1 MTISRLI
8 LCLIFGFGSGA
19 CSTAPTE
26 SLGEFNETVLIEG
39 FLQAGT
45 NVSGLFVGTTMPL
58 SSEYDR
64 DASAVSDADVAI
76 TVDGVTH
83 SLAAVPDEPGAYHQ
97 PDLVVQPGKTYH
109 LSVTTGLGTAT
120 AQTTV
125 PFPPQASGASV
136 LYAGGDLY
144 RVTWEGETNGGYVT
158 SRQVVELLER
168 IPPESQFGGGRFGGG
183 FGGAV
188 DTTGFGALRDSIA
201 RADQWRFLQEQSQT
215 LNPIQFS
222 YYGTYALL
230 VYALDENYGDF
241 LISSQQDEAAL
252 DEPRFHV
259 EGGIGLFASMAADSV
274 LFRVE

>member
-1 MTISRLI
+1 MINLRLI
-8 LCLIFGFGSGA
+8 LCAVVCLGSGA
-19 CSTAPTE
+19 CSTSPTE
-26 SLGEFNETVLIEG
+26 SLGEFKETIHIEG
-39 FLQAGT
+39 YLQAGS
-45 NVSGLFVGTTMPL
+45 NVSDLFVGTTMPL

-64 DASAVSDADVAI
+64 DASALSDAGVTI

-83 SLAAVPDEPGAYHQ
+83 SLSSVPDKPGTYHQ
-97 PDLVVQPGKTYH
+97 PDLVVHPGKTYH

-125 PFPPQASGASV
+125 PFPPMASGAPV
-136 LYAGGDLY
+136 VYVGGDPY

-158 SRQVVELLER
+158 SRQALELLER

-183 FGGAV
+183 FGGAI

-201 RADQWRFLQEQSQT
+201 RADQWRFLQGQSQT
-215 LNPIQFS
+215 LNPLQFS
-222 YYGTYALL
+222 YYGSYSFL
-230 VYALDENYGDF
+230 VFSLDENYGDF
-241 LISSQQDEAAL
+241 LISSQQDGATL
-252 DEPRFHV
+252 DEPRFHI

>member
-8 LCLIFGFGSGA
+8 LCLVIGLGSGA

-26 SLGEFNETVLIEG
+26 SLGEFRETIFIEG
-39 FLQAGT
+39 FLRAGT

-64 DASAVSDADVAI
+64 DASAVSDADVSI

-109 LSVTTGLGTAT
+109 LSVKTGLGTAT

-125 PFPPQASGASV
+125 PFPPQASGAPV
-136 LYAGGDLY
+136 LYAGGDPY
-144 RVTWEGETNGGYVT
+144 RVTWEGDTNGGYVT

-183 FGGAV
+183 FGGSV

-201 RADQWRFLQEQSQT
+201 RADQWRFLQGQSQT

-230 VYALDENYGDF
+230 VHALDENYGDF

>member
-8 LCLIFGFGSGA
+8 LCLIVGFGSGA

-83 SLAAVPDEPGAYHQ
+83 SLAAVPDEPGTYHQ

-120 AQTTV
+120 ARTTV
-125 PFPPQASGASV
+125 PFPPQASGAPV
-136 LYAGGDLY
+136 LYTGGDPY

-183 FGGAV
+183 FGGAI

-201 RADQWRFLQEQSQT
+201 RADQWRFLQGQSQT

-230 VYALDENYGDF
+230 VHALDENYGDF

>member
-1 MTISRLI
+1 MIKLRLI
-8 LCLIFGFGSGA
+8 YCLAIVLGSGA

-26 SLGEFNETVLIEG
+26 SLGEFRETVLIEG
-39 FLQAGT
+39 YLQAGSH
-45 NVSGLFVGTTMPL
+45 VSNIFVGTTMPL

-64 DASAVSDADVAI
+64 DASALSDASVAI
-76 TVDGVTH
+76 TVDGATH
-83 SLAAVPDEPGAYHQ
+83 TLSPAPDKPGTYIQ
-97 PDLVVQPGKTYH
+97 PDLIVESGKTYH

-125 PFPPQASGASV
+125 PYPPRASGAAV
-136 LYAGGDLY
+136 LYVGGDPY

-168 IPPESQFGGGRFGGG
+168 IPPENQFGGGRFGGG
-183 FGGAV
+183 FGGTI

-201 RADQWRFLQEQSQT
+201 RADQWRFLQGQSQT

-222 YYGTYALL
+222 YYGTYSLL
-230 VYALDENYGDF
+230 VFALDENYGDF
-241 LISSQQDEAAL
+241 LISSQQDEATL

-259 EGGIGLFASMAADSV
+259 KGGIGVFASMAADSV
-274 LFRVE
+274 VFQVE

>member
-136 LYAGGDLY
+136 LYAGGDPY

>member
-8 LCLIFGFGSGA
+8 LCLIVGFGSGA

-76 TVDGVTH
+76 KVDGVTH

-136 LYAGGDLY
+136 LYAGGDPY

>member
-1 MTISRLI
+1 MSKLRLI
-8 LCLIFGFGSGA
+8 LCLVIGLGSGA

-26 SLGEFNETVLIEG
+26 SLGDFRETILIEG
-39 FLQAGT
+39 FLRAGT

-64 DASAVSDADVAI
+64 DASAVSDANVAI

-83 SLAAVPDEPGAYHQ
+83 SLASVPDKPGTYHH
-97 PDLVVQPGKTYH
+97 PDLVVQFGKTYH

-125 PFPPQASGASV
+125 PFPPQASGAPV
-136 LYAGGDLY
+136 LYAGGDPY

-158 SRQVVELLER
+158 SRQVLELLEQ

-201 RADQWRFLQEQSQT
+201 RADQWRFLQGQSQT

-230 VYALDENYGDF
+230 VYSLDENYGDF